1 MVVAPPLITNQ
12 RRLLLDDST
21 NSHNHPIN
29 DHHNACTFNYMMIC
43 DAFQRHG
50 PLDVD
55 RYPAQFA
62 KPNNSGP
69 LV

>member
-21 NSHNHPIN
+21 NSHNHPLN

-55 RYPAQFA
+55 
-62 KPNNSGP
+62 
-69 LV
+69 